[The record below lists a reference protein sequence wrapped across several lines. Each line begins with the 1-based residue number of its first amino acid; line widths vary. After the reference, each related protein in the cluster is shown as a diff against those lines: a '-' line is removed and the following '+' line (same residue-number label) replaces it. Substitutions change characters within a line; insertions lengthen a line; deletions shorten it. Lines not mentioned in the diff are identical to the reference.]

1 MGVGYGCGVA
11 HSIFRG
17 LHMLIT
23 LILSCGL
30 NFFTSLY
37 MHPLEEENN
46 LTLIRMKEEAEV
58 DIAINIVSRSISSLD
73 SNIAL
78 LEESIK
84 TSVGE
89 QQEYSKLKK
98 ELRSTQMQRADLR
111 YLLGA
116 LRGRL
121 DVHKLLAAVK
131 TLSDNVGL
139 QLNASAYINRQV
151 LTLAVQRDL
160 DDKREPVT
168 QVSIEN
174 AYRVYNKKRPI
185 PENIV

>member
-1 MGVGYGCGVA
+1 M
-11 HSIFRG
+11 
-17 LHMLIT
+17 
-23 LILSCGL
+23 
-30 NFFTSLY
+30 
-37 MHPLEEENN
+37 EEENN

-58 DIAINIVSRSISSLD
+58 DIAINIVSRSIASLD

-78 LEESIK
+78 LEESLRA
-84 TSVGE
+84 SFGE
-89 QQEYSKLKK
+89 EHEYNKLKK
-98 ELRSTQMQRADLR
+98 ELCATRTQRADLR

-121 DVHKLLAAVK
+121 DVRKLLGAVK

-168 QVSIEN
+168 RVSIQN
-174 AYRVYNKKRPI
+174 AYREYVENKPST
-185 PENIV
+185 ENV

>member
-1 MGVGYGCGVA
+1 MHSGDFAHTMVRGVC
-11 HSIFRG
+11 ILTDF
-17 LHMLIT
+17 T
-23 LILSCGL
+23 LSCGV

-37 MHPLEEENN
+37 VHPMEQENK
-46 LTLIRMKEEAEV
+46 LTMIRRKEEAEV
-58 DIAINIVSRSISSLD
+58 DIAINTVSRSIASLD

-78 LEESIK
+78 LEE
-84 TSVGE
+84 TANNTVGE
-89 QQEYSKLKK
+89 PSEYNKFKN
-98 ELRSTQMQRADLR
+98 ELSSARMQRADLN

-121 DVHKLLAAVK
+121 DVRRLIDAVK

-160 DDKREPVT
+160 DDAREPVT
-168 QVSIEN
+168 RVSVED
-174 AYRVYNKKRPI
+174 AYQDYSRTKPKTTSDHLV
-185 PENIV
+185 